1 MNRACFRAAAFGCA
15 LLSTSALTPAAAQ
28 TGAAPP
34 PRYAGGDGNGVDPVT
49 GLVGWSMTEGSIGA
63 GEGALA
69 LQRIWAES
77 DGWTDNWSGRAYQR
91 TSGGTTEVV
100 VEFGGHS
107 DRFSV
112 SGGTYTSKK
121 ADGSTLTG
129 SAGNYVY
136 TAGDGTVVNYLGA
149 GPDAGLAIAGPGC
162 GFADTGTCGIPVS
175 VVKPNGMTF
184 HIDWDIE
191 ERCSQY
197 DAELNCIAGGA
208 YFRWRGATS
217 SANYRFTIG
226 YATDSPGSGSV
237 PQSTWYK
244 RTGVTF
250 TNLASTPASPPGV
263 SYSYPSGSS
272 TISGVTDTGGR
283 SWGFA
288 YATNGHLA
296 AVTGP
301 GSSSANISWS
311 YGTNGVSSATNAG
324 VTTSYSVSTSG
335 STRTT
340 TVTDALSHS
349 ATVVADTST
358 GRVTSVT
365 DPLSRATAYTYDS
378 SGRLTRTTAPEGN
391 YVNLTYDSRGNVT
404 ETRAVAKSGSGL
416 SDIVSTASYD
426 SSCTNIVT
434 CNQPNSITDA
444 RGNTTDYTYDST
456 HGGVLTVTA
465 PAPTSGATRP
475 QIRFGYTQVT
485 AVTGEPVY
493 LLTST
498 SACQSS
504 SSCSGGTDEAKTTIS
519 YNTSNLLPTSTTS
532 GNGTGTLAAT
542 TAFAYDSIGNVT
554 SVDGPLSGTGDTSVI
569 RYNSAREAIG
579 TVAPDPDGTGS
590 LHNPAVRITYD
601 SHGFVTKVEQG
612 NVNSQSD
619 SDWAAFSS
627 LQEVDTGYDSN
638 LRPVT
643 QSSVSGSTTYA
654 LTQTSY
660 DADGRVQCAAQ
671 RMNPSAWSS
680 LPSDACTLQT
690 AGSDGNDRIT
700 KTTYDNAGQVTL
712 VQSAYGVTGTQ
723 ADEVTTTYTSNGKA
737 SSVTDAEGNKTSYV
751 YDGFDRLSQT
761 QYPSTTKGAGTS
773 NSSDYEQLSYDV
785 NGNVTSRR
793 LRDTHSIGYTYDA
806 LNRLTVKSVPASP
819 GGASAY
825 SVYYGY
831 ELGGPMTFARFGSTS
846 GSGVTNTYD
855 ALGRLATTSTNMDG
869 TARTITPTYD
879 LAGNRTALNAS
890 TGYAITY
897 TRDTLGRITS
907 VQEPSGPTN
916 LLAQIGYNAAGL
928 TSSVT
933 YGPYSASSISASYD
947 NVGRLT
953 GLSHGVAGTTYDDSL
968 GFSYNAASQIKQNT
982 RSNDTYAW
990 TGHYNVNRSYT
1001 SNGLNQYTASGSVTL
1016 SYDANGN
1023 LTSDGTTSYVYD
1035 DENHLVSASGG
1046 HSATLAYDPLGRLW
1060 QTVGSVTGTTEFE
1073 YDGDR
1078 LLEEFNGSGAY
1089 QRVYVYGDG
1098 EAPIVWYEFSGG
1110 TIRRYLLPDER
1121 GSTVAVADDSG
1132 NAVSINRYDEYG
1144 IPQSGNGGRFQYAS
1158 QALLIDLGLF
1168 YDRARIYSPTL
1179 GRFLQ
1184 TDPIGYGDGMNDYA
1198 YVGADPVNDIDPSGL
1213 NTTSTNHKP
1222 PACTGSLCTTTTGTR
1237 IPNPGH
1243 AICASCSGSYTQ
1255 VGYPNV
1261 AALLRHETVS
1271 FTGTGTLVTY
1281 SDGTQEVTNATLT
1294 YGFEG
1299 LTVSGSIYLA
1309 RGPTGPQITG
1319 GTSSGITELIV
1330 RLGARAAPLLM
1341 VFSLGGDTCQTC
1353 DQVYYH
1359 YGYASQSASFAN
1371 GLSPGAYATPVGTYT
1386 ATQARAYLALPSNR
1400 PLPDAVYT
1408 VTVTSGT
1415 PMLGPIIV
1423 APKYGQPGGGI
1434 EVQFPSGTAPGTVSG
1449 PRRLRGQ

>member
-28 TGAAPP
+28 SGAAPP
-34 PRYAGGDGNGVDPVT
+34 PKYAGGDGNGVDPVT

-456 HGGVLTVTA
+456 HGGLLTVTA

-475 QIRFGYTQVT
+475 QARFGYTQVT

-493 LLTST
+493 LLAST

-504 SSCSGGTDEAKTTIS
+504 SSCTGGSDEAKLAVS
-519 YNTSNLLPTSTTS
+519 YNNTNLLPTGITA
-532 GNGTGTLAAT
+532 GNGSGTLAAT
-542 TAFAYDSIGNVT
+542 TTVTWDALGNI
-554 SVDGPLSGTGDTSVI
+554 SALDGPLSGTADTTTF
-569 RYNSAREAIG
+569 RYNASRERIG

-590 LHNPAVRITYD
+590 LHNRAERLTFD
-601 SHGFVTKVEQG
+601 SHGLVTKVEQG
-612 NVNSQSD
+612 TVNGTSD
-619 SDWAAFSS
+619 SDWAAFAS
-627 LQEVDTGYDSN
+627 LQEGDTSYDSN

-643 QSSVSGSTTYA
+643 RSLISGSTTYA
-654 LTQTSY
+654 VTQTSY

-690 AGSDGNDRIT
+690 TGSYGNDRIT
-700 KTTYDNAGQVTL
+700 KTIYDNAGQVTL
-712 VQSAYGVTGTQ
+712 VQNAYGVTGTQ

-751 YDGFDRLSQT
+751 YDGFDRLYQT

-773 NSSDYEQLSYDV
+773 NSSDYEQLGYDA
-785 NGNVTSRR
+785 NGNMTSRR
-793 LRDTHSIGYTYDA
+793 LRDGNSIAFTFDA
-806 LNRLTVKSVPASP
+806 LNRVTAKDLPGSEPDVSYAYDLLGRLT
-819 GGASAY
+819 SA
-825 SVYYGY
+825 
-831 ELGGPMTFARFGSTS
+831 ATS
-846 GSGVTNTYD
+846 SQTPSFTYD
-855 ALGRLATTSTNMDG
+855 ALGRRLTEAGPHGTVTSTW
-869 TARTITPTYD
+869 D
-879 LAGNRTALNAS
+879 LAGRRTRIAHPDGFFVEQDYLVTGELQKIRENGATSGVGVLATYAYDNLDLRTSITRGNGTS
-890 TGYAITY
+890 TSY
-897 TRDTLGRITS
+897 
-907 VQEPSGPTN
+907 
-916 LLAQIGYNAAGL
+916 
-928 TSSVT
+928 
-933 YGPYSASSISASYD
+933 SYD
-947 NVGRLT
+947 NASRLSQLADD
-953 GLSHGVAGTTYDDSL
+953 LSGTTYDQTL
-968 GFSYNAASQIKQNT
+968 TFSYNPASQIVGTT
-982 RSNDTYAW
+982 RSNDVYAW
-990 TGHYNVNRSYT
+990 NGHYNVTRSYT
-1001 SNGLNQYTASGSVTL
+1001 SNGLNQYTASGSVTPT
-1016 SYDANGN
+1016 YDSKGN
-1023 LTSDGTTSYVYD
+1023 LTSAGSTTYSYSS
-1035 DENHLVSASGG
+1035 ENLLNSTNGGVS
-1046 HSATLAYDPLGRLW
+1046 LAYDPMMRLY
-1060 QTVGSVTGTTEFE
+1060 QTSGGTPGTTRLE
-1073 YDGDR
+1073 YDGWDLIAEYNNSNAMLR
-1078 LLEEFNGSGAY
+1078 
-1089 QRVYVYGDG
+1089 RYVHGPGVD
-1098 EAPIVWYEFSGG
+1098 EPIVWYEGSG
-1110 TIRRYLLPDER
+1110 TTDRRFLSADER
-1121 GSTVAVADDSG
+1121 GSIVAIANSSG
-1132 NAVSINRYDEYG
+1132 TATATNTYDEYG
-1144 IPQSGNGGRFQYAS
+1144 IPDSGNSGRFQYTGQTWVS
-1158 QALLIDLGLF
+1158 ELGL
-1168 YDRARIYSPTL
+1168 YYYKTRMYSPTL
-1179 GRFLQ
+1179 GRFMQ
-1184 TDPIGYGDGMNDYA
+1184 TDRIGYADGMNA
-1198 YVGADPVNDIDPSGL
+1198 YVYAGADPANRADPLGL
-1213 NTTSTNHKP
+1213 STSKWKP
-1222 PACTGSLCTTTTGTR
+1222 PALLGGSPGSSGAPIGRIAGSDETIYVTAPLWLYNLWQTIAILNATEIRNALNRAAATR
-1237 IPNPGH
+1237 PANPRCPAVPGPKDLLDK
-1243 AICASCSGSYTQ
+1243 AIKEAEAARARANRAEKLARMAPGSGQVVAASIEASLMAWFANQERTNGQWDFKNQPATRGNRDFGNFAYGALVTA
-1255 VGYPNV
+1255 VGYGPIRNV
-1261 AALLRHETVS
+1261 AADAYS
-1271 FTGTGTLVTY
+1271 LV
-1281 SDGTQEVTNATLT
+1281 DNGQLEDQDA
-1294 YGFEG
+1294 
-1299 LTVSGSIYLA
+1299 
-1309 RGPTGPQITG
+1309 QIN
-1319 GTSSGITELIV
+1319 
-1330 RLGARAAPLLM
+1330 LGHDYYANHCQ
-1341 VFSLGGDTCQTC
+1341 GD
-1353 DQVYYH
+1353 
-1359 YGYASQSASFAN
+1359 
-1371 GLSPGAYATPVGTYT
+1371 
-1386 ATQARAYLALPSNR
+1386 
-1400 PLPDAVYT
+1400 
-1408 VTVTSGT
+1408 
-1415 PMLGPIIV
+1415 
-1423 APKYGQPGGGI
+1423 
-1434 EVQFPSGTAPGTVSG
+1434 
-1449 PRRLRGQ
+1449 